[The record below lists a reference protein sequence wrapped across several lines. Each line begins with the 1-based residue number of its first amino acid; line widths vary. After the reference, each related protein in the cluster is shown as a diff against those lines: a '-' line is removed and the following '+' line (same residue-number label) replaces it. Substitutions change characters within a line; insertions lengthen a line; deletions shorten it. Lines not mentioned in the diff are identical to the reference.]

1 MGGAAAMMGAMTA
14 RLDREDAHI
23 LSWVTC
29 ATARDGRLVLDA
41 SAFFP
46 GGGGQPAD
54 TGLIRWSGGEAV
66 VTAVREE
73 GGDIV
78 IETDAPLPDGTHV
91 LECAVD
97 APRRRLLMRTHT
109 AFHVLAAV
117 LGEGGSQVTGCQ
129 LEPGRGRG
137 DFTGIGAAEA
147 RAAVAR
153 ANDLAAEG
161 HAVRIEAVSRAAFE
175 ADPSLVRLATDLVPD
190 VDPVRVVTI
199 DGIDRQADGGTH
211 VANTAAIGRIVF
223 ERFENKGARNKRIT
237 FALQD

>member
-1 MGGAAAMMGAMTA
+1 MTA

-23 LSWVTC
+23 MSWVTC
-29 ATARDGRLVLDA
+29 ATARGGRLVLDA

-54 TGLIRWSGGEAV
+54 TGRIRWSGGEAA
-66 VTAVREE
+66 VTAVHEQ
-73 GGDIV
+73 GADIV
-78 IETDAPLPDGTHV
+78 IETDADLPDGTHV
-91 LECAVD
+91 LECALD

-109 AFHVLAAV
+109 AFHLLSAVLA
-117 LGEGGSQVTGCQ
+117 EHGSQVTGSS

-137 DFTGIGAAEA
+137 DFTGIGAELA
-147 RAAVAR
+147 RAAVER
-153 ANDLAAEG
+153 ANELAAEG

-175 ADPSLVRLATDLVPD
+175 ADPSLVRLAADLVPD

-211 VANTAAIGRIVF
+211 VADTAAIGRIVF
-223 ERFENKGARNKRIT
+223 EKFENKGARNKRIT
-237 FALQD
+237 FSIQD